1 MSAYFDIMAAVRD
14 RLETALAGAA
24 SVVIRKRAIYLETD
38 TLPKVIISP
47 SNEQV
52 NLDAFGGIVTWDY
65 TIQVTLVQAGN
76 RVFEADVEAWL
87 QLREDIRQQL
97 YQPTLDGL
105 ANIVGM
111 TIDMQPAFESVLGN
125 VSNYD
130 VSGMTITYQNVEAR
144 LS

>member
-1 MSAYFDIMAAVRD
+1 MSAYFDIMQAVRN
-14 RLETALAGAA
+14 RLQTALAGVA

-47 SNEQV
+47 SSEQV

-76 RVFEADVEAWL
+76 RVFEADVEEWL

-97 YQPTLDGL
+97 YQPTLSGL

>member
-1 MSAYFDIMAAVRD
+1 MSAFFDIMAAVRD
-14 RLETALAGAA
+14 RLVTALDGAA
-24 SVVIRKRAIYLETD
+24 EVKIRKRAIYLETD
-38 TLPKVIISP
+38 SLPTVIISP
-47 SNEQV
+47 SSEQV

-65 TIQVTLVQAGN
+65 TLQVTLVQAGN

-144 LS
+144 IT

>member
-1 MSAYFDIMAAVRD
+1 MSAFFDIMAAVRD
-14 RLETALAGAA
+14 RLVTALDGAA
-24 SVVIRKRAIYLETD
+24 EVKIRKRSIYLETD
-38 TLPKVIISP
+38 SLPTVIISP
-47 SNEQV
+47 SSEQV

-65 TIQVTLVQAGN
+65 TLQVTLVQAGN

-144 LS
+144 VT